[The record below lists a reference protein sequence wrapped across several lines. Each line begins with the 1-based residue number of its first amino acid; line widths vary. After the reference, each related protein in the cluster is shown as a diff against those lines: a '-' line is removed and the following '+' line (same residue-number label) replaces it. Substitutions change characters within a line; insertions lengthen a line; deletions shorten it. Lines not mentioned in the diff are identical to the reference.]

1 MPTISTLGGV
11 VVVLGLMIA
20 TLVFVAVLAYL
31 ASRFG
36 QNLRIDLD
44 ARLFRLKVSAN
55 PLPKQEQ
62 KSPSDTER

>member
-1 MPTISTLGGV
+1 MPTISTLGWV
-11 VVVLGLMIA
+11 VMVLGLMIA
-20 TLVFVAVLAYL
+20 TLVFVTVLAYL
-31 ASRFG
+31 ASRFS

-62 KSPSDTER
+62 ESPSDTER